1 MRFWWATQNRNYDD
15 AIAEGTLWTCPRPN
29 GRKLDNARSFIKE
42 LHVGDVVFHH
52 AHSYL
57 RAVSVVTDEWR
68 DFQRPPAYSP
78 ARDGELD
85 AGWLVRVH
93 PVATDL
99 RFHYTDVAKIIEY
112 GRKDAPLHS
121 GARPAERFLSS
132 LVQDEGLRLLDEIG
146 VDLPKTDGAFL
157 GRPDNWW
164 SGQDTD
170 SFAMKSLR
178 TEQADLRR
186 HLLNGKTA
194 AACSMC
200 GKSYPARLL
209 IAGHIK
215 PRHRCTEEER
225 KDFKSCAMLICAMG
239 CDTLFEWGYI
249 QIDQTGRIRAGKE
262 PETLSVKEAVSELT
276 GKHCLAFN
284 NHTAAAFWDH
294 SGHSESGED
303 KP

>member
-1 MRFWWATQNRNYDD
+1 MRFWWATQNKNYDD

-42 LHVGDVVFHH
+42 LSAGDVVFHH

-68 DFQRPPAYSP
+68 NVQRPPAYSP
-78 ARDGELD
+78 ARTGELD
-85 AGWLVRVH
+85 EGWLVKVR

-99 RFHYTDVAKIIEY
+99 QMHYTDAAKIIEC
-112 GRKDAPLHS
+112 GRKDAPFHR

-132 LVQDEGLRLLDEIG
+132 LIQDEGLHLLDELG
-146 VDLPKTDGAFL
+146 VAVLETDGAFL

-164 SGQDTD
+164 SGQHTD
-170 SFAMKSLR
+170 SVAMTTLR

-200 GKSYPARLL
+200 GKSYPSRLL

-225 KDFKSCAMLICAMG
+225 KDFKACAMLICSIG

-249 QIDQTGRIRAGKE
+249 QVDQTGRIRAGKD
-262 PETLSVKEAVSELT
+262 PETLAVKEAVSVLT
-276 GKHCLAFN
+276 SKHCLAFN
-284 NHTAAAFWDH
+284 AHTAASFWDH
-294 SGHSESGED
+294 SGQLERVEAQ
-303 KP
+303 P